1 MLTTGMPGTDTREIH
16 CACGYD
22 RQGLANDA
30 VCPECGLL
38 DIQPR
43 PLPKSPMQ
51 KARRLA
57 LQMATLNFFPVRPDQ
72 SPESVA
78 ATVGSRVAATV
89 GFWTCVAVVL
99 QAWWVEE
106 SRSDLPDMFILPVVG
121 CILLSMVVS
130 LIAVVLVFG
139 SLFGDRITR
148 VLRNGLQAALAG
160 VLPPVLFI
168 MLLSAIPGR

>member
-1 MLTTGMPGTDTREIH
+1 MPVTDTMEIL

-22 RQGLANDA
+22 RQGLANDV

-38 DIQPR
+38 DIPSR
-43 PLPKSPMQ
+43 PPPKSPMQ

-57 LQMATLNFFPVRPDQ
+57 RQMATFNFFPVRPDQ
-72 SPESVA
+72 SPESA
-78 ATVGSRVAATV
+78 AASVGSRVAATV

-99 QAWWVEE
+99 QTCWAEE
-106 SRSDLPDMFILPVVG
+106 SRSDLADNFFFPVIG
-121 CILLSMVVS
+121 CILLSMLVS
-130 LIAVVLVFG
+130 LIAVVLVFA
-139 SLFGDRITR
+139 SLFADRITR

-168 MLLSAIPGR
+168 MLILAFHGR